1 MSPALAGG
9 FLTAQPNI
17 KGLAH
22 IRHQKKKKKMVI
34 MIRLELDDL
43 HCSIFGLCSES
54 FKMYKLVRMVHN
66 PFKGSQS
73 LKFANFLLCSLNTH
87 THFKGL

>member
-22 IRHQKKKKKMVI
+22 IRHQKKKMVI

-87 THFKGL
+87 THTF